1 LSQFSLKSRFPQN
14 FSRFTYLNLSNKTTK
29 NINKMKNLNAMWLAL
44 LVFISL
50 NSLQLNAQ
58 ETKNDGKT
66 NKVPLKKLEGTKVSE
81 LTKSQ
86 FIAEFGNIPDVQWSR
101 TLNFDEAVFT
111 KNGKR
116 MTAWFDYTE
125 KLVGTT
131 SEANFAD
138 IPASGQKTIKSRYKD
153 YGIDKVILYDDNEA
167 NETDMILY
175 GLQFDDADNY
185 FVELSK
191 GKDHIVVMVNMEG
204 VVSFFKQM

>member
-1 LSQFSLKSRFPQN
+1 
-14 FSRFTYLNLSNKTTK
+14 
-29 NINKMKNLNAMWLAL
+29 MKNSNALWLAL

-58 ETKNDGKT
+58 ETKNDGKS
-66 NKVPLKKLEGTKVSE
+66 NRVPIKKLEGTKVSE

-116 MTAWFDYTE
+116 MTAWFDYNE

-131 SEANFAD
+131 SVANFTD
-138 IPASGQKTIKSRYKD
+138 LPASGQKTIKSKYKD
-153 YGIDKVILYDDNEA
+153 YGIDNVILYDDNEA

-175 GLQFDDADNY
+175 SQQFDDADNY

>member
-1 LSQFSLKSRFPQN
+1 
-14 FSRFTYLNLSNKTTK
+14 
-29 NINKMKNLNAMWLAL
+29 MKNLSAMWLAL
-44 LVFISL
+44 FVFISL

-66 NKVPLKKLEGTKVSE
+66 NRVPLKKLEGTKVSE
-81 LTKSQ
+81 LSKSQ

-116 MTAWFDYTE
+116 MTAWFDYNQ

-131 SEANFAD
+131 SEVNFTDLPAN
-138 IPASGQKTIKSRYKD
+138 GQKAIKTKYKD
-153 YGIDKVILYDDNEA
+153 YGIDKVILFDDNET
-167 NETDMILY
+167 NDTDMILY
-175 GLQFDDADNY
+175 GQQFDDADNY
-185 FVELSK
+185 FVELAK

-204 VVSFFKQM
+204 VVSFFRQM